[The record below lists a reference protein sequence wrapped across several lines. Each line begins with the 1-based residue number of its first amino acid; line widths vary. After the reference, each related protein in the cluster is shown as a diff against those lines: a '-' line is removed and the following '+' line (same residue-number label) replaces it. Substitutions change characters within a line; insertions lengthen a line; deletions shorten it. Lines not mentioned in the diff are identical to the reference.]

1 MLFEHACEQ
10 ALGAYFRQED
20 TVGVRFREWSACQN
34 LVRNELKQ
42 VGWTKRLEP
51 AKVARRDRER
61 FDCATWLHKA
71 REMPKEEFR
80 REVERELTGKEE
92 PHEIIYFKVY
102 KSRRDPGDRAS
113 VGDSSVD
120 AR

>member
-34 LVRNELKQ
+34 LARNELKQ
-42 VGWTKRLEP
+42 VGWTKGLEL

-61 FDCATWLHKA
+61 FDCATWLHQGSGNA
-71 REMPKEEFR
+71 EGRVQAGSREGAN
-80 REVERELTGKEE
+80 GKGRTTRDHLLQGVQE
-92 PHEIIYFKVY
+92 PEG
-102 KSRRDPGDRAS
+102 SR
-113 VGDSSVD
+113 
-120 AR
+120 